1 MREKPGEE
9 SNKLTVEGADL
20 TGQSAREQSR
30 LQAVLEQLPVGI
42 VFAEAPSGRIVFG
55 NKQIET
61 ICGHSVIHSSDKEGY
76 REWVSFHADGRQVE
90 SNEYPL
96 ARTLETGA
104 RAEVDVHYQRGDG
117 TRSWVRIT
125 SAPIRDES
133 GEMIGAIVALIDID
147 AQRRNTEELRQ
158 ARERLEAAINVAEM
172 GIWTW
177 HVGGPIIPDGNL
189 AALFG
194 LTREQIAAGM
204 PVDLYYSRIHPDDLA
219 RVQSARR
226 RALVTGGPYTPE
238 YRVLGLDGDVR
249 WVAARGRA
257 KLDAQGNPQS
267 LNGAVLDITDRKRA
281 EEARRE
287 SEERFRTLAATV
299 PQLIWTATPEGDVDY
314 FSEQWAEFTGMRATD
329 FHGWRWEKLMHPDD
343 LPETLAVWSRCVRT
357 GEAFEINQRLR
368 HHSGEWRWLLS
379 RARPL
384 RDANGQIYKWVGTC
398 TDIHNQLMI
407 EDALRRANADLESF
421 SFAAAHDLQEP
432 LRMVTSYTQLLARRF
447 EGKLDE
453 DARELMDTVITGAK
467 RISLLIQDLL
477 SYTSV
482 SRSMEQPKERVD
494 LNRALQRALE
504 HLSDAIAGTSASI
517 TSAPL
522 PRISGYE
529 AHFVQVFQNLIGNAI
544 KYRASAPPQI
554 RIDAERKGLDWI
566 VSAQDNGIGID
577 PEYHKQIFGV
587 FKRLHSQQIPGTGI
601 GLAICQRVVE
611 RHGGQ
616 IWVQSAGTG
625 QGSTFCFSLPVL
637 ASDPAE
643 TSFAPKL

>member
-1 MREKPGEE
+1 MR
-9 SNKLTVEGADL
+9 
-20 TGQSAREQSR
+20 
-30 LQAVLEQLPVGI
+30 AVLDQLPVGI

-61 ICGHSVIHSSDKEGY
+61 ICGHSVIHSSDKEGHTA
-76 REWVSFHADGRQVE
+76 WTCFHADGRQVE
-90 SNEYPL
+90 SWEYPL
-96 ARTLETGA
+96 VQTLETGA
-104 RAEVDVHYQRGDG
+104 NAELEVHYLRGDG
-117 TRSWVRIT
+117 VTSWVRIT
-125 SAPIRDES
+125 SAPIRD
-133 GEMIGAIVALIDID
+133 GKGTMIGAIVALIDID
-147 AQRRNTEELRQ
+147 AQRRNTDELRQ

-177 HVGGPIIPDGNL
+177 HAGGPIIPDGNL

-194 LTREQIAAGM
+194 LAREQVAGGM

-226 RALVTGGPYTPE
+226 KALVTGGPYTPE
-238 YRVLGLDGDVR
+238 YRVVGLDGDVR

-257 KLDAQGNPQS
+257 KVDASGNPQS

-281 EEARRE
+281 EEALRE
-287 SEERFRTLAATV
+287 SEERFRMLAAAV

-314 FSEQWAEFTGMRATD
+314 FSDQWAEFTGVKATD

-343 LPETLAVWSRCVRT
+343 LPETLAAWSRCMRT
-357 GEAFEINQRLR
+357 GEPYEVNQRLR
-368 HHSGEWRWLLS
+368 HHSGEWRWLLT

-384 RDANGQIYKWVGTC
+384 RNTDGQIHKWVGTC
-398 TDIHNQLMI
+398 TDIHEQQTI
-407 EDALRRANADLESF
+407 ESALRQANADLESF

-453 DARELMDTVITGAK
+453 DSRELVDTIVTGAK

-477 SYTSV
+477 AYTSV
-482 SRSMEQPKERVD
+482 SRSMEQEKESVD

-504 HLSDAIAGTSASI
+504 HLGESIEGTGAEIASS
-517 TSAPL
+517 PL
-522 PRISGYE
+522 PCVEGYE
-529 AHFVQVFQNLIGNAI
+529 THFVQLFQNLLSNSI
-544 KYRASAPPQI
+544 KYRSDARPQVV
-554 RIDAERKGLDWI
+554 IDAERRGPYWMI
-566 VSAQDNGIGID
+566 SVQDNGVGID

-611 RHGGQ
+611 RNGGQ
-616 IWVQSAGTG
+616 IWVQSAGAG
-625 QGSTFCFSLPVL
+625 HGSTFYFT
-637 ASDPAE
+637 APADAE
-643 TSFAPKL
+643 